1 MNFINNYVQL
11 KYFEELAGLIVFS
24 VILAG
29 YAICIAITYLRKL
42 FKSRR
47 KKQRSIFN
55 RTLLL
60 CIPSGWD
67 SCLGETQ
74 LIKKVNQPL
83 PSVSQQAVINAHS
96 PEVIDHN

>member
-1 MNFINNYVQL
+1 MHCSFNWVWNLVRSYSPVGIP
-11 KYFEELAGLIVFS
+11 KKTKK
-24 VILAG
+24 
-29 YAICIAITYLRKL
+29 IA
-42 FKSRR
+42 FD
-47 KKQRSIFN
+47 FA

-60 CIPSGWD
+60 CIPSGWN

-96 PEVIDHN
+96 TEVIDHD